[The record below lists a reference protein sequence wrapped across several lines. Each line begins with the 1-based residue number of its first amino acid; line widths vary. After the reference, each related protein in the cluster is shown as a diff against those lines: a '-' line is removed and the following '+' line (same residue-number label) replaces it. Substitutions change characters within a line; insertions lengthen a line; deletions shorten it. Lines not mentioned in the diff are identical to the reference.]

1 MTPKLLSLADKLP
14 EPEDYFRGV
23 ILPWSC
29 HVDNVLIFLRR
40 TRTELQRRTFA
51 SHPHHRF
58 VLVLNLE
65 TPGIISLDRRYH
77 FLEPGRAALIFPY
90 QFHHYLSIPSESL
103 RWLFITFET
112 DCAQALEEFRQHFI
126 PLKADALERIQ
137 LLLELWQ
144 RRKSPLRNNLIVNEL
159 SSLLAILRA
168 SLPKEELSARVSES
182 AARSSGVTILPR
194 INRCLAER
202 DRTAHTIPAIARA
215 IGLSDS
221 RLRTVFRQNFG
232 ISLGSYIRNYQTHQ
246 ALSLMQDRSTAL
258 YEIAQTCGYSSL
270 ATFSRAF
277 KEQTGLSPLAY
288 RKKHFA

>member
-1 MTPKLLSLADKLP
+1 MIPQLLPLADELP
-14 EPEDYFRGV
+14 EPEDYFQGV
-23 ILPWSC
+23 TPPWSC
-29 HVDNVLIFLRR
+29 RADNVLIFLRR
-40 TRTELQRRTFA
+40 ARTELQRRTFA

-58 VLVLNLE
+58 VLLLNLE

-77 FLEPGRAALIFPY
+77 FLEPGRAVLIFPY

-112 DCAQALEEFRQHFI
+112 DSAQALEEFRHHII
-126 PLKADALERIQ
+126 PLKEDSLERVQ

-144 RRKSPLRNNLIVNEL
+144 RRKSPLRSNLIVSEL
-159 SSLLAILRA
+159 AALLAILRA
-168 SLPKEELSARVSES
+168 ALPKEQLSARVSES

-202 DRTAHTIPAIARA
+202 DRAAHTIPAIAQK
-215 IGLSDS
+215 IGLSES
-221 RLRTVFRQNFG
+221 RLRAVFSQNFG

-246 ALSLMQDRSTAL
+246 ALALMQDRATAL
-258 YEIAQTCGYSSL
+258 YEVAQACGYSSL